1 MQSQM
6 QRRVMDAQLMSW
18 EERRKD
24 MCGKSGTLVIGSRAR
39 G

>member
-1 MQSQM
+1 
-6 QRRVMDAQLMSW
+6 MDTQLVSW

-24 MCGKSGTLVIGSRAR
+24 MCGKSDGTLVIGSRAR